1 MATAK
6 KKPAAKKTKK
16 AATAKK
22 KKKASPVKRPST
34 RPKTASLRT
43 TGKKAPAPAKKKT
56 PAKKAKAPPVL
67 ELVERDRS
75 RFLHDGEHF
84 GTALIAIHNVGPLE
98 LPSGTI
104 VTCDPFIVDGPPL
117 ARHVTPGSYPVSLAV
132 ATFGSNGKSAD
143 QRVAAATIHFRP
155 GTPVRWEVATFDE
168 TPRKKG
174 GEPGYPVDAGTACF
188 MDAGAQAAIKAEPP
202 IWPTASQ
209 KSLEQQLLTDN
220 YVHTWSWA
228 VYRPDPASK
237 ANCVAFMSGYG
248 DGTYSS
254 YWGLD
259 ERGTPVC
266 LTTDFE
272 VFSDEDWTAT

>member
-6 KKPAAKKTKK
+6 KKPAAKKK
-16 AATAKK
+16 AA
-22 KKKASPVKRPST
+22 
-34 RPKTASLRT
+34 
-43 TGKKAPAPAKKKT
+43 PAT
-56 PAKKAKAPPVL
+56 KKAKAPTTKKPAKPVTKKAKAPATKKPAKPAL
-67 ELVERDRS
+67 ELVERDRA

-84 GTALIAIHNVGPLE
+84 GSALIAIHEVGRLE

-117 ARHVTPGSYPVSLAV
+117 ARHVTPGSYPVSLSV
-132 ATFGSNGKSAD
+132 ASFGTNGKAD
-143 QRVAAATIHFRP
+143 QRVAAATVHFRR
-155 GTPVRWEVATFDE
+155 GTPVRWEVARFSDPPRQEDE
-168 TPRKKG
+168 
-174 GEPGYPVDAGTACF
+174 EPGYPVDVGTACF
-188 MDAGAQAAIKAEPP
+188 MDADAQAAIKAEPP
-202 IWPTASQ
+202 IWPTPSQ

-220 YVHTWSWA
+220 YVHTWGWA

-248 DGTYSS
+248 DGVYSS

-259 ERGTPVC
+259 ESGTPVC

-272 VFSDEDWTAT
+272 VFTDEDWSAT

>member
-6 KKPAAKKTKK
+6 KTTKKPAAKKKVAK
-16 AATAKK
+16 PAAKK
-22 KKKASPVKRPST
+22 KVAKPAPKKKVAKPA
-34 RPKTASLRT
+34 PK
-43 TGKKAPAPAKKKT
+43 KKAPAKT
-56 PAKKAKAPPVL
+56 KAPKPKAPPAL

-84 GTALIAIHNVGPLE
+84 GGALIAIHNVGPLE

-104 VTCDPFIVDGPPL
+104 VTCDPFIVEGPPL
-117 ARHVTPGSYPVSLAV
+117 ERHVTPGSYPVSLAV
-132 ATFGSNGKSAD
+132 ATFGSNGKTGD

-155 GTPVRWEVATFDE
+155 GIPTRWEVATFDE

-188 MDAGAQAAIKAEPP
+188 MDADAQAAIKAEPP
-202 IWPTASQ
+202 IWPTPSQ

-220 YVHTWSWA
+220 YVHTWGWA

-237 ANCVAFMSGYG
+237 ANCVAFMAGYG
-248 DGTYSS
+248 DGIYSS

-259 ERGTPVC
+259 ENGTPIC

-272 VFSDEDWTAT
+272 VFTDEDWTATA